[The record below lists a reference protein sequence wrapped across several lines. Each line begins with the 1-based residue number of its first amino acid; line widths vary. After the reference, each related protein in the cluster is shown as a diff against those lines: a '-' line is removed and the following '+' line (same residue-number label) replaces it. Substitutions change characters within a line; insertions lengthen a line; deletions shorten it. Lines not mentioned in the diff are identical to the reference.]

1 MKYISVAVDGPAGS
15 GKSTITKMVA
25 KDLGYN
31 YVDTG
36 AMYRGLTYDFLKNNL
51 TKSRSEIEEGLENT
65 IKQNILKYLTN
76 KIGYSKTE
84 INNIIVTLVIDF
96 EKKEKETKLVI
107 EEYLFE
113 INYNNKTVLKIYR
126 LGSDNDFF
134 ASENLKELGME
145 IEVFENGVGIVG

>member
-1 MKYISVAVDGPAGS
+1 MNKLIFLDKAV
-15 GKSTITKMVA
+15 I
-25 KDLGYN
+25 
-31 YVDTG
+31 
-36 AMYRGLTYDFLKNNL
+36 FLKNNL
-51 TKSRSEIEEGLENT
+51 TKSRSEIEEGLEKT

-96 EKKEKETKLVI
+96 EKKEQETKLVI

-126 LGSDNDFF
+126 LGLDNDFF

>member
-1 MKYISVAVDGPAGS
+1 MEKEINKLIFLDKAV
-15 GKSTITKMVA
+15 I
-25 KDLGYN
+25 
-31 YVDTG
+31 
-36 AMYRGLTYDFLKNNL
+36 FLKNNL

-134 ASENLKELGME
+134 ASENLKELGVE
-145 IEVFENGVGIVG
+145 IEVFENGVGIVR

>member
-1 MKYISVAVDGPAGS
+1 MKKEIKKLIFLDKAV
-15 GKSTITKMVA
+15 I
-25 KDLGYN
+25 
-31 YVDTG
+31 
-36 AMYRGLTYDFLKNNL
+36 FLKNNL

-134 ASENLKELGME
+134 ASENLKELGMD
-145 IEVFENGVGIVG
+145 IEVFENGVGIVR

>member
-1 MKYISVAVDGPAGS
+1 MKKEIKKLIFLDKAV
-15 GKSTITKMVA
+15 I
-25 KDLGYN
+25 
-31 YVDTG
+31 
-36 AMYRGLTYDFLKNNL
+36 FLKNNL
-51 TKSRSEIEEGLENT
+51 TKSRSEIEEGLEKT

-134 ASENLKELGME
+134 ASENLKELGVE
-145 IEVFENGVGIVG
+145 IEVFENGVGIVR

>member
-1 MKYISVAVDGPAGS
+1 MEKEIKKLIFLDKAV
-15 GKSTITKMVA
+15 I
-25 KDLGYN
+25 
-31 YVDTG
+31 
-36 AMYRGLTYDFLKNNL
+36 FLKNNL
-51 TKSRSEIEEGLENT
+51 TKSRSEIEEGLEKT

-96 EKKEKETKLVI
+96 EKKEQKTKLVI

-126 LGSDNDFF
+126 LGLDNDFF

-145 IEVFENGVGIVG
+145 IEVFENGVGIVR

>member
-1 MKYISVAVDGPAGS
+1 MEKEINKLIFLDKAV
-15 GKSTITKMVA
+15 I
-25 KDLGYN
+25 
-31 YVDTG
+31 
-36 AMYRGLTYDFLKNNL
+36 FLKNNL

-65 IKQNILKYLTN
+65 IKQNILKYMTN

-96 EKKEKETKLVI
+96 EKKEKQTKLVI

-134 ASENLKELGME
+134 ASENLKELGVE
-145 IEVFENGVGIVG
+145 IEVFENGVGITE

>member
-1 MKYISVAVDGPAGS
+1 MIFLDKAV
-15 GKSTITKMVA
+15 I
-25 KDLGYN
+25 
-31 YVDTG
+31 
-36 AMYRGLTYDFLKNNL
+36 FLKNNL
-51 TKSRSEIEEGLENT
+51 TKSRSEIEEGLEKT

-96 EKKEKETKLVI
+96 EKKEQETKFVI

-126 LGSDNDFF
+126 LGLDNDFF
-134 ASENLKELGME
+134 ASENLKELGVE

>member
-1 MKYISVAVDGPAGS
+1 MNKLIFLDKAV
-15 GKSTITKMVA
+15 I
-25 KDLGYN
+25 
-31 YVDTG
+31 
-36 AMYRGLTYDFLKNNL
+36 FLKNNL
-51 TKSRSEIEEGLENT
+51 TKSRSEIEEGLEKT

-96 EKKEKETKLVI
+96 EKKEQETKLVI

-126 LGSDNDFF
+126 LGLDNDFF
-134 ASENLKELGME
+134 ASENLKELGVE
-145 IEVFENGVGIVG
+145 IEVFENGVGIVGQIIFKIKKRLSKN

>member
-1 MKYISVAVDGPAGS
+1 MEKEIKKLIFLDKAV
-15 GKSTITKMVA
+15 I
-25 KDLGYN
+25 
-31 YVDTG
+31 
-36 AMYRGLTYDFLKNNL
+36 FLKNNL
-51 TKSRSEIEEGLENT
+51 TKSRSEIEEGLEKT

-134 ASENLKELGME
+134 ASENLKELGVE
-145 IEVFENGVGIVG
+145 IEVFENGVGITE

>member
-1 MKYISVAVDGPAGS
+1 MKKEIKKLIFLDKAV
-15 GKSTITKMVA
+15 I
-25 KDLGYN
+25 
-31 YVDTG
+31 
-36 AMYRGLTYDFLKNNL
+36 FLKNNL

-134 ASENLKELGME
+134 ASENLKELGVE
-145 IEVFENGVGIVG
+145 IEVFENGVGITG

>member
-1 MKYISVAVDGPAGS
+1 MNKLIFLDKAV
-15 GKSTITKMVA
+15 I
-25 KDLGYN
+25 
-31 YVDTG
+31 
-36 AMYRGLTYDFLKNNL
+36 FLKNNL

-134 ASENLKELGME
+134 ASENLKELGVE
-145 IEVFENGVGIVG
+145 IEVFENGVGITE

>member
-1 MKYISVAVDGPAGS
+1 MKKEMNKLIFLDKAV
-15 GKSTITKMVA
+15 I
-25 KDLGYN
+25 
-31 YVDTG
+31 
-36 AMYRGLTYDFLKNNL
+36 FLKNNL

-134 ASENLKELGME
+134 ASENLKELGVE
-145 IEVFENGVGIVG
+145 IEVFENGVGITG

>member
-1 MKYISVAVDGPAGS
+1 MEKEIKKLIFLDKAV
-15 GKSTITKMVA
+15 I
-25 KDLGYN
+25 
-31 YVDTG
+31 
-36 AMYRGLTYDFLKNNL
+36 FLKNNL
-51 TKSRSEIEEGLENT
+51 TKSRSEIEEGLEKT

-96 EKKEKETKLVI
+96 EKKEQETKLVI

-145 IEVFENGVGIVG
+145 IEIFENGVGITE

>member
-1 MKYISVAVDGPAGS
+1 MKYEKEIKKLIFLDKAV
-15 GKSTITKMVA
+15 I
-25 KDLGYN
+25 
-31 YVDTG
+31 
-36 AMYRGLTYDFLKNNL
+36 FLKNNL

-96 EKKEKETKLVI
+96 ENKEKETKLVI

-134 ASENLKELGME
+134 ASENLKELGVE

>member
-1 MKYISVAVDGPAGS
+1 MKKEIKKLIFLDKAV
-15 GKSTITKMVA
+15 I
-25 KDLGYN
+25 
-31 YVDTG
+31 
-36 AMYRGLTYDFLKNNL
+36 FLKNNL

-76 KIGYSKTE
+76 KIGYRKTE

-134 ASENLKELGME
+134 ASENLKELGVE
-145 IEVFENGVGIVG
+145 IEVFENGVGITE

>member
-1 MKYISVAVDGPAGS
+1 MEKEINKLIFLDKAV
-15 GKSTITKMVA
+15 I
-25 KDLGYN
+25 
-31 YVDTG
+31 
-36 AMYRGLTYDFLKNNL
+36 FLKNNL

-65 IKQNILKYLTN
+65 IKQNILKYMTN

-96 EKKEKETKLVI
+96 EKKEKQTKLVI

-126 LGSDNDFF
+126 LGLDNDFF
-134 ASENLKELGME
+134 TLENLKELGTE
-145 IEVFENGVGIVG
+145 IEVFENGVGITG

>member
-51 TKSRSEIEEGLENT
+51 TKSRSQVEEGLED
-65 IKQNILKYLTN
+65 IVKQSILKYLTN
-76 KIGYSKTE
+76 RVGYNKSE
-84 INNIIVTLVIDF
+84 INNITVTLVIDF
-96 EKKEKETKLVI
+96 ERKGQETKLII

-113 INYNNKTVLKIYR
+113 INYKNKTILKIYR
-126 LGSDNDFF
+126 LGSENDFF
-134 ASENLKELGME
+134 VSENLKELGIE
-145 IEVFENGVGIVG
+145 IEVFENGIGITE

>member
-1 MKYISVAVDGPAGS
+1 MEKEIKKLIFLDKAV
-15 GKSTITKMVA
+15 I
-25 KDLGYN
+25 
-31 YVDTG
+31 
-36 AMYRGLTYDFLKNNL
+36 FLKNNL

-96 EKKEKETKLVI
+96 ENKEKETKLVV

-134 ASENLKELGME
+134 ASENLKELGVE
-145 IEVFENGVGIVG
+145 IEVFENGVGIVE

>member
-1 MKYISVAVDGPAGS
+1 MKKEIKKLIFLDKAV
-15 GKSTITKMVA
+15 I
-25 KDLGYN
+25 
-31 YVDTG
+31 
-36 AMYRGLTYDFLKNNL
+36 FLKNNL

-126 LGSDNDFF
+126 LVSDNDFF
-134 ASENLKELGME
+134 ASENLKELGVE
-145 IEVFENGVGIVG
+145 IEVFENGVGITE

>member
-1 MKYISVAVDGPAGS
+1 MKKEIKKLIFLDKAV
-15 GKSTITKMVA
+15 I
-25 KDLGYN
+25 
-31 YVDTG
+31 
-36 AMYRGLTYDFLKNNL
+36 FLKNNL

-96 EKKEKETKLVI
+96 EKKEQETKLVI

-126 LGSDNDFF
+126 LGLDNDFF
-134 ASENLKELGME
+134 ASENLKELGVE

>member
-1 MKYISVAVDGPAGS
+1 MEKEIKKLIFLDKAV
-15 GKSTITKMVA
+15 I
-25 KDLGYN
+25 
-31 YVDTG
+31 
-36 AMYRGLTYDFLKNNL
+36 FLKNNL

-134 ASENLKELGME
+134 ASENLKELGIE